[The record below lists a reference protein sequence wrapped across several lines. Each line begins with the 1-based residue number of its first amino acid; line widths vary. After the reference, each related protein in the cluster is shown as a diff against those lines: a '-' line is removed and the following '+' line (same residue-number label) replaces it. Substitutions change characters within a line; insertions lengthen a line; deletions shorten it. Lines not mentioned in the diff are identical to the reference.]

1 MNPQDKELL
10 KEQYREMRIRNRSY
24 PPRRPIAIEP
34 ENEKLKS
41 ITHPK
46 NQTE

>member
-1 MNPQDKELL
+1 MNTQDKELL
-10 KEQYREMRIRNRSY
+10 KEQYREMRIRNRTH
-24 PPRRPIAIEP
+24 PPEELITEEP
-34 ENEKLKS
+34 ENEELKS